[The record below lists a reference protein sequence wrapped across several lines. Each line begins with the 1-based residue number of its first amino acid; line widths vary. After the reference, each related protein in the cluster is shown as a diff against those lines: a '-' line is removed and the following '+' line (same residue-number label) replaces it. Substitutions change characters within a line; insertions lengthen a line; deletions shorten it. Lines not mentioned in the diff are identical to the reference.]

1 MTAIMLSTSRIVTGQ
16 IAPLTGAMTPD
27 HQWI

>member
-27 HQWI
+27 HQ

>member
-27 HQWI
+27 YQ